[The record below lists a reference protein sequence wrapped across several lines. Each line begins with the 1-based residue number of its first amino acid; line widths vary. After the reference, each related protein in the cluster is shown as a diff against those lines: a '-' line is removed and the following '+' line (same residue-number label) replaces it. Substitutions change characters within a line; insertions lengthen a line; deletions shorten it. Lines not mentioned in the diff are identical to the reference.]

1 MASTVY
7 PVALSH
13 FAVFCP
19 ALGPDEDN
27 THEQLLFYAGAVL
40 PPFYPYSANDYYART
55 THLRR
60 RSSGGSNSSAI
71 TPTGT
76 PGGGGGSVS
85 FASTTKPPSNSRTCS
100 GERVVSLDMKLRE
113 IGLAAALVTFGNSF
127 GTNKSKFHV
136 VHSEKRRTVVFE
148 PERGVLMQ
156 LSVVLPR
163 RVRPYAG
170 GSKEKDAYSIEFLDS
185 DLSDEAMRAWV
196 ESEYWAFRI
205 LFGPL

>member
-76 PGGGGGSVS
+76 PAGGGGGSVS
-85 FASTTKPPSNSRTCS
+85 FASTTKPSSNSRTS
-100 GERVVSLDMKLRE
+100 GGERVVSLDMKLRE

-163 RVRPYAG
+163 RVQPYAG
-170 GSKEKDAYSIEFLDS
+170 G
-185 DLSDEAMRAWV
+185 
-196 ESEYWAFRI
+196 
-205 LFGPL
+205 